1 MRNLRQTLTTLL
13 ALRILVVIVGS
24 IVATSEGSLTHL
36 IPLFNIR
43 TTGKCLFPEEKN
55 VSREKELINTKK
67 QKGYLKNSS

>member
-36 IPLFNIR
+36 IPLFNKR
-43 TTGKCLFPEEKN
+43 TTVKCLFPEEKN